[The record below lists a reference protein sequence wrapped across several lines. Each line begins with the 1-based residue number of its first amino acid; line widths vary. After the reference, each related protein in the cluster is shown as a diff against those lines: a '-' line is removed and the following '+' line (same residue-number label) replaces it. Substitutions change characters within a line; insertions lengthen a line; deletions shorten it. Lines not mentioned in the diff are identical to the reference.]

1 MSHAPRGWFYGRED
15 QPPYWDGWVWTGP
28 FQLINEH
35 TACAPVVSASAGDS
49 PMACGTGL
57 AANRCWCPGQL
68 PISNYETGG
77 VRY

>member
-1 MSHAPRGWFYGRED
+1 MSHAPRGWFNGGKD

-49 PMACGTGL
+49 PMASGTGL
-57 AANRCWCPGQL
+57 AASRCWVLGSFPSRTTKRGD
-68 PISNYETGG
+68 E
-77 VRY
+77 

>member
-1 MSHAPRGWFYGRED
+1 MSQAPRGWFYGGKD

-49 PMACGTGL
+49 PMANGT
-57 AANRCWCPGQL
+57 
-68 PISNYETGG
+68 
-77 VRY
+77 